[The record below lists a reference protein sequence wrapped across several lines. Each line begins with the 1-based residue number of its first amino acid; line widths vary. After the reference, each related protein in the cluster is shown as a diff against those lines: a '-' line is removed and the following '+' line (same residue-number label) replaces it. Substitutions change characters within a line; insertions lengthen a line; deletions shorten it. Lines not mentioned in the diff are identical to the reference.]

1 MCRESLRRK
10 FSALLMNTDEQHPV
24 SCNVLLE
31 EEVFGL
37 STLQIP
43 KCIGVFQEPKEG
55 IIWFILE
62 YCEDPIEFDDM
73 FIGDLINIYNNIC

>member
-1 MCRESLRRK
+1 MHTNENNYL
-10 FSALLMNTDEQHPV
+10 P
-24 SCNVLLE
+24 CNVLLE
-31 EEVFGL
+31 EEVCGL
-37 STLQIP
+37 STLQTP

-73 FIGDLINIYNNIC
+73 FIGDLINIYNSIC